1 MFAATNAVDGGCGH
15 LQQYSPR
22 SSKWQNRRETV
33 TQSYGPVRAGC
44 QAAEWMFGSEHVAPP
59 ISSATR
65 GTMTTGREQPERGRN
80 TEKRGFVM
88 RNWCTAVIRFI
99 ECEDGPTAVEY
110 AVMLALI
117 IVVCLGA
124 ITTLGQNA
132 NGTFNNVALNTAVKS
147 SAS

>member
-1 MFAATNAVDGGCGH
+1 MFAAANTAEGGCGH

-33 TQSYGPVRAGC
+33 TQSNGPVRAGC

-65 GTMTTGREQPERGRN
+65 GTMTPGREQPERGRK

-88 RNWCTAVIRFI
+88 RNWCAAVVRFI
-99 ECEDGPTAVEY
+99 EREEGPTAVEY

-124 ITTLGQNA
+124 ITTLGQNS
-132 NGTFNNVALNTAVKS
+132 NGTFSNVALNGTMKGS
-147 SAS
+147 GS